1 MAIVA
6 PLNSSGVMWTLGL
19 MRLLARGDLMMM
31 MNVDAALGCARNYNG
46 FTSAYDA
53 MQGKTAKTASRG
65 TVNKLPRKSSYFYI
79 LLQNSPMKIRALIG

>member
-31 MNVDAALGCARNYNG
+31 MMNVDAALGCARNYNG
-46 FTSAYDA
+46 FASACDA
-53 MQGKTAKTASRG
+53 MQGKTAKIVSRG
-65 TVNKLPRKSSYFYI
+65 IVNTLPRK
-79 LLQNSPMKIRALIG
+79 